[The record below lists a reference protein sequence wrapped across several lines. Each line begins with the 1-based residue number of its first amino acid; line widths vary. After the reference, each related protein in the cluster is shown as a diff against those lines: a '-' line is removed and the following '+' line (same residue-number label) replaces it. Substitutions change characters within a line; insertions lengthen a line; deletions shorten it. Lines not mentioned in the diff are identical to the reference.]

1 MSNFEYWQNNIKDKK
16 IQKELKKLTKTQKN
30 DNFETNLEFGTA
42 GMRGVMQVGSSR
54 MNVVTVSK
62 LAYAVGEYLQ
72 KFDKKDVVI
81 CFDTRLGSKSFS
93 RIFAKALLLHGVDVY
108 LFKKFA
114 PTPLCVFMTKKL
126 GATLGVMITASHN
139 NKTFNGIKI
148 YDQNGIQIDDVTQVE
163 ISQIFNSLNEVDIF
177 NQVKKSKPKKKAKFV
192 SEKLALTFV
201 DEIKDENKKDLKIVY
216 TPLNG
221 TGLKYVSKILRQNGY
236 KFFVP
241 KSQKNGNG
249 EFKTCPYPNP
259 EFEKTFFEAKKL
271 AIKKNA
277 DLIIATDPDADRIG
291 VMVKNNDE
299 YIKLSGNEVAYVF
312 AQYLVDHKREKNSF
326 VVTSVVTSP
335 LVEEICKQNNIICQK
350 TLTGFLSIGTKGYEL
365 QQKYGKLSQLMLCEE
380 SCGYVVNNSYF
391 DKDGIYATLLMCDI
405 CSWLKSQNKSVIDY
419 LNKIYTKYGY
429 VTTLS
434 DSVVFEGNDS
444 KQKMKEKVDKFRQN
458 PPKTVQKQQILKI
471 TDYLLDNTGLKKQN
485 FLKFESEDITVILRP
500 SGTEPKL
507 KLYVF
512 AKDNTKDGADKK
524 ASESLKE
531 FKTLLLWMKK

>member
-139 NKTFNGIKI
+139 QKTFNGIKI